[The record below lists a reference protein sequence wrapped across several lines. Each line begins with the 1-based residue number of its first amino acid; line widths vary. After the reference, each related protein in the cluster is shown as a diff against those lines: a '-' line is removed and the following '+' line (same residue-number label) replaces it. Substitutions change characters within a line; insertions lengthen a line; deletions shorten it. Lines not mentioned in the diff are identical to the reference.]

1 MHTKTTYFGQHFH
14 LSIIKNGNDTT
25 LILSNS
31 DETNNKVVF
40 TDKHELMEIADFIH
54 NTLQMNVA
62 KQVMVEDSESLRNLS
77 K

>member
-1 MHTKTTYFGQHFH
+1 MQTKTSYFGQHFI
-14 LSIIKNGNDTT
+14 LSIVKNGKDTT

-40 TDKHELMEIADFIH
+40 TERYELKDLADFILE
-54 NTLQMNVA
+54 TIGE
-62 KQVMVEDSESLRNLS
+62 K